1 MSQQGCNGALRK
13 AQVHRESHV
22 GGAKELVGEFG
33 QCRRQAL
40 PPEFRRDGY
49 PGPAAFNDLSASFL
63 ETFGSRY
70 AAIGPALA
78 AFFVANAI
86 EWCQHFLAE
95 LCCFAQHRFH
105 HVGRGVGETRKIAVM
120 IKMKDVVEQEQRIV
134 DWRLID
140 RHDLSPQQECRKVL
154 LDEEARVSPTRTGPN
169 TVACAQ
175 ATAVRQYD
183 VAGLHLC

>member
-1 MSQQGCNGALRK
+1 VRLRQIHRAGPEAFNHLRQILLLDLVGSMSQQGCNGALRK
-13 AQVHRESHV
+13 ARVHRESHI
-22 GGAKELVGEFG
+22 GGAKELVDEFG

-49 PGPAAFNDLSASFL
+49 PGPAAFNDLRVSFL

-95 LCCFAQHRFH
+95 FCCFAQHRFH
-105 HVGRGVGETRKIAVM
+105 DVGRSV
-120 IKMKDVVEQEQRIV
+120 
-134 DWRLID
+134 
-140 RHDLSPQQECRKVL
+140 
-154 LDEEARVSPTRTGPN
+154 
-169 TVACAQ
+169 
-175 ATAVRQYD
+175 
-183 VAGLHLC
+183 